1 MANPDRPLWL
11 PAAMLAAFITGAGIA
26 ALALPPDVEAAI
38 PGPPGP
44 DGKIVKIVDGDTFEF
59 KTTGGE
65 TLTIRL
71 AQIDAPEL
79 AQPWGP
85 QAKAAFA
92 KLVESGEVKL
102 RSGGIDAQGKSL
114 AVVRA
119 GEINVNFEMVRQGLA
134 WTNPHYVVDP
144 RLVVLEQAARNGK
157 AGLWSAPPG
166 QIVEPEVWR
175 ARHPV
180 VVKKNEPVP
189 PIRSSRR
196 TPGSRTPTQVG
207 DQLEQ
212 EEAPASAGE
221 LSPGVRR
228 DERVEG

>member
-1 MANPDRPLWL
+1 MANPVRPLWL

-59 KTTGGE
+59 KTTAGE
-65 TLTIRL
+65 ELTVRL
-71 AQIDAPEL
+71 AQIDAPEM

-85 QAKAAFA
+85 QAKAVFVR
-92 KLVESGEVKL
+92 LVDSGEVKL
-102 RSGGIDAQGKSL
+102 RSGGIDGQGRTL
-114 AVVRA
+114 AIVHA
-119 GEINVNFEMVRQGLA
+119 GEINVNFEMVREGLA

-144 RLVVLEQAARNGK
+144 RLTVLEQAARNGK

-180 VVKKNEPVP
+180 VKGRDKVTRPQKAAHP
-189 PIRSSRR
+189 
-196 TPGSRTPTQVG
+196 
-207 DQLEQ
+207 
-212 EEAPASAGE
+212 APASAGVT
-221 LSPGVRR
+221 GR
-228 DERVEG
+228 DPVPQPQSTGA